1 MKRKRQL
8 LEAEELEYAER
19 LAKARHKEAVMRRA
33 AKARVRKKLVFTWNS
48 TIIQKSHS
56 GVQQKPNAAPLGGEV
71 VVDDDMFLPD
81 NLDGL
86 ANEDDNVSPAVRAL
100 MQK

>member
-1 MKRKRQL
+1 MKRKREL

-33 AKARVRKKLVFTWNS
+33 AKARVRKKLVFTQHLI
-48 TIIQKSHS
+48 IIQNIYP
-56 GVQQKPNAAPLGGEV
+56 GAQQKPNAAPLGGEAA
-71 VVDDDMFLPD
+71 VDDDMFLPD
-81 NLDGL
+81 NLNGP
-86 ANEDDNVSPAVRAL
+86 ANEDDNISPAVRAL